1 MAIKMTGA
9 EWKKFYDDQTVWK
22 GGAYHDD
29 SCILVNGVNV
39 DDDENIEID
48 KVDDNAVVEI
58 ECGLF
63 YESEKVRD
71 PVDLLP
77 VIRYCLGSDSQ
88 GQKGRFGAS
97 FGRFWRKN
105 PVIAR
110 ILDRFL

>member
-77 VIRYCLGSDSQ
+77 VIR
-88 GQKGRFGAS
+88 A
-97 FGRFWRKN
+97 WRKRQEFDIVSVQI
-105 PVIAR
+105 PKDKKADLER
-110 ILDRFL
+110 LLADFGGKIL